1 LDWKQLA
8 DRLDYERLLPRILD
22 DSRLIEREI
31 ALAPSERALT
41 NFLHLFEILLDEVL
55 ASRCELEELV
65 RRLTRWIH
73 DTERSEE
80 RNLQRLESERD
91 AVQIMTVHRSKG
103 LEAEVVFLVGGDG
116 QAPARPV
123 RAYHDGGERRVHVGK
138 LPGGAIDE
146 LIALEERGESERLL
160 YVALT
165 RAARRLYVPCW
176 PAPAAGDGRRLAELL
191 NARVQGWLS
200 AGGEEGLVAV
210 ERIAPEDG
218 AAPATGAGDLAAT
231 WQPPDALRAGAEA
244 GAAPLGL
251 AGDRLGPVTT
261 SYTRLKQAERASRAP
276 EVATFDAGDPG
287 DLDPTDPEPDTAGD
301 GPAPA

>member
-1 LDWKQLA
+1 
-8 DRLDYERLLPRILD
+8 
-22 DSRLIEREI
+22 
-31 ALAPSERALT
+31 
-41 NFLHLFEILLDEVL
+41 
-55 ASRCELEELV
+55 
-65 RRLTRWIH
+65 
-73 DTERSEE
+73 
-80 RNLQRLESERD
+80 
-91 AVQIMTVHRSKG
+91 
-103 LEAEVVFLVGGDG
+103 
-116 QAPARPV
+116 
-123 RAYHDGGERRVHVGK
+123 
-138 LPGGAIDE
+138 
-146 LIALEERGESERLL
+146 
-160 YVALT
+160 ALT

-301 GPAPA
+301 GPAQAGEPGADQAPGGRTVGIFLHEVIEALPLGSAAEEEELERWSARP